1 MQKAKVSKPEKRGA
15 MRSPRGTVEIGPPRK
30 PKTMVFFRELV
41 APGKTIVYLGP
52 NPEMQSRDHIK
63 KMYRDARRALIA
75 EGGNPKQTAKI
86 ISDKEQQPD
95 GADRAYFAAQL
106 HEQLIRTKNCLRVLL
121 ACPAEDARWH
131 GLNFANEMDTSRFY
145 WQRLQLVES
154 EKFIVAGEGL
164 SKGGKKG
171 NEGKQ
176 FAAQQKA
183 KLVSAFFAEKGD
195 IPRGQMKAVV
205 SEASKKLGLKR
216 SQIYAIKKVVRQ
228 RAVPD

>member
-41 APGKTIVYLGP
+41 APGKTVVYLGP

-63 KMYRDARRALIA
+63 KMYFRFC
-75 EGGNPKQTAKI
+75 K
-86 ISDKEQQPD
+86 PD